1 MNDSVPTKKDLALKL
16 LMRHRDVA
24 ASIFNAVIYDGKPV
38 IRASDL
44 CDRSPVTSYNTG
56 TVLHGLYR
64 DVTKILNKEH
74 AKLCIVSVEN
84 QSHID
89 KHIVLRNAGYDGGD
103 YRDQAEKP
111 EDPVPVLTLVLYYGT
126 QPWNAPATLYEAMDI
141 PEELRPFV
149 SDYRANI
156 IDLLHID
163 DSFASKF
170 KGDFGYVLN
179 ALRNMENNSDSL
191 DNLYH
196 LKHGREVLQVLNE
209 FYPQQFEY
217 TVQSEVKEGAYSMR
231 HFLSKEERMKMRA
244 EGKEEGRA
252 EGEADGILKGIARSV
267 WNLMQCM
274 NIPQSE
280 ALRLLR
286 VSEKDIPAVIE
297 HLKLL
302 S

>member
-1 MNDSVPTKKDLALKL
+1 MSTSVPTKKDLALKL
-16 LMRHRDVA
+16 LIRHRDVT

-38 IRASDL
+38 IRKSDL
-44 CDRSPVTSYNTG
+44 CDRTQVTSYNTG

-64 DVTKILNKEH
+64 DVTKILKKEH
-74 AKLCIVSVEN
+74 VKLCIVSVEN
-84 QSHID
+84 QSRID
-89 KHIVLRNAGYDGGD
+89 KHIVFRNAGYDGGD
-103 YRDQAEKP
+103 YRDQAEAP
-111 EDPVPVLTLVLYYGT
+111 GDPVPVVTIVLYYGK
-126 QPWNAPATLYEAMDI
+126 QPWNVPSSLYEAMDI
-141 PEELRPFV
+141 PEELRPLV
-149 SDYRANI
+149 SDYHANI

-170 KGDFGYVLN
+170 RGDFGYVLN
-179 ALRNMENNSDSL
+179 ALRNYEHISDSL

-244 EGKEEGRA
+244 EGKA
-252 EGEADGILKGIARSV
+252 EGEFKERVRNIKQ
-267 WNLMQCM
+267 LMHSL
-274 NIPQSE
+274 NISE
-280 ALRLLR
+280 QEAFKLLHI
-286 VSEKDIPAVIE
+286 SEKDIPAVIE